1 LKNHL
6 YKEFM
11 MVDYN
16 QVVAQAKKDE
26 ANSKNKD
33 KELTSK
39 NIFKNCYLSVG
50 GKVIAKARAI
60 THKGNIQCEM
70 PSKED
75 KDASMPEGLELAII
89 QVGPDGKEVKL
100 DIPREN
106 SGLLITS
113 NGQLFFQVK
122 SAFEDGEPAKG
133 TNVELLDAI
142 QSEAFSYSKAE
153 SQAMELAT
161 KKTKSVKAYYSGR

>member
-1 LKNHL
+1 
-6 YKEFM
+6 

-50 GKVIAKARAI
+50 GHVIAKARAI

-75 KDASMPEGLELAII
+75 RDASIPEGLELAII

-122 SAFEDGEPAKG
+122 SAFEDGVPAEG
-133 TNVELLDAI
+133 TNVELLDAL
-142 QSEAFSYSKAE
+142 QNEAFSYSKAE
-153 SQAMELAT
+153 SQAMEVAT

>member
-1 LKNHL
+1 
-6 YKEFM
+6 
-11 MVDYN
+11 MVDFN
-16 QVVAQAKKDE
+16 QVVAQAIKDKS
-26 ANSKNKD
+26 NSKDKD

-39 NIFKNCYLSVG
+39 NIFKNCYLAVG

-70 PSKED
+70 PTKE
-75 KDASMPEGLELAII
+75 KGNTSMPEGLELAII
-89 QVGPDGKEVKL
+89 QVGPDGKEIKL
-100 DIPREN
+100 DIHREN
-106 SGLLITS
+106 SCLLITS

-122 SAFEDGEPAKG
+122 SAFEDGIPAEG

>member
-1 LKNHL
+1 
-6 YKEFM
+6 

-26 ANSKNKD
+26 ANSKDKD

-39 NIFKNCYLSVG
+39 NIFKNCYLSIG

-75 KDASMPEGLELAII
+75 GDTSMPEGLELAII
-89 QVGPDGKEVKL
+89 HIKKDGSELKI
-100 DIPREN
+100 DIPKEN
-106 SGLLITS
+106 SCVFVVPS
-113 NGQLFFQVK
+113 GQVFFQVK
-122 SAFEDGEPAKG
+122 SEFNLEDGEPLDG
-133 TNVELLDAI
+133 TNVKLLDAI
-142 QSEAFSYSKAE
+142 QSETFAYSKAE

>member
-1 LKNHL
+1 
-6 YKEFM
+6 
-11 MVDYN
+11 MVDFN
-16 QVVAQAKKDE
+16 QVVAQAIKDKS
-26 ANSKNKD
+26 NSKDKD

-39 NIFKNCYLSVG
+39 NILKNSYLAVG

-70 PSKED
+70 PTKE
-75 KDASMPEGLELAII
+75 KGNTSMPEGLELAII
-89 QVGPDGKEVKL
+89 QVGPDGKEIKL

-122 SAFEDGEPAKG
+122 SAFEDGIPAEG

>member
-1 LKNHL
+1 
-6 YKEFM
+6 
-11 MVDYN
+11 MVDFN
-16 QVVAQAKKDE
+16 QVMAQAIKDKD
-26 ANSKNKD
+26 NSKNKD

-70 PSKED
+70 PTKEKGD
-75 KDASMPEGLELAII
+75 TSMPEGLELAII

-122 SAFEDGEPAKG
+122 SAFENGVPAEG
-133 TNVELLDAI
+133 TNVELLDAL
-142 QSEAFSYSKAE
+142 QNEAFSYSKAE

>member
-1 LKNHL
+1 
-6 YKEFM
+6 
-11 MVDYN
+11 MVDFI
-16 QVVAQAKKDE
+16 QVVAQAIKDKS
-26 ANSKNKD
+26 NSKDKD

-39 NIFKNCYLSVG
+39 NIFKNCYLAVG

-70 PSKED
+70 PTKE
-75 KDASMPEGLELAII
+75 KGNTSMPEGLELAII
-89 QVGPDGKEVKL
+89 QVGPDGKEIKL

-122 SAFEDGEPAKG
+122 SAFEDGVPAEG
-133 TNVELLDAI
+133 TNVELLDAL
-142 QSEAFSYSKAE
+142 QNEAFSYSKAE
-153 SQAMELAT
+153 SQAMEVAT

>member
-1 LKNHL
+1 MGD
-6 YKEFM
+6 F
-11 MVDYN
+11 N
-16 QVVAQAKKDE
+16 QVVAQAIKDKS
-26 ANSKNKD
+26 NSKDKD

-39 NIFKNCYLSVG
+39 NIFKNCYLAVG

-70 PSKED
+70 PTKE
-75 KDASMPEGLELAII
+75 KGNTSMPEGLELAII
-89 QVGPDGKEVKL
+89 QVGPDGKEIKL

-122 SAFEDGEPAKG
+122 SAFEDGIPAEG

>member
-1 LKNHL
+1 
-6 YKEFM
+6 
-11 MVDYN
+11 MVDFN
-16 QVVAQAKKDE
+16 QVVAQAIKDKS
-26 ANSKNKD
+26 NSKDKD

-39 NIFKNCYLSVG
+39 NIFKNCYLAVG

-70 PSKED
+70 PTKE
-75 KDASMPEGLELAII
+75 KGNTSMPEGLELAII
-89 QVGPDGKEVKL
+89 QVGPDGKEIKL

-122 SAFEDGEPAKG
+122 SAFEDGIPAEG

>member
-1 LKNHL
+1 
-6 YKEFM
+6 
-11 MVDYN
+11 MVDFN
-16 QVVAQAKKDE
+16 QVVAQAIKDKS
-26 ANSKNKD
+26 NSKDKD

-39 NIFKNCYLSVG
+39 NIFKNCYLAVG

-70 PSKED
+70 PTKE
-75 KDASMPEGLELAII
+75 KGNTSMPDGLELAII
-89 QVGPDGKEVKL
+89 QVGPDGKEIKL

-122 SAFEDGEPAKG
+122 SAFEDGIPAEG

>member
-1 LKNHL
+1 
-6 YKEFM
+6 
-11 MVDYN
+11 MVDFN
-16 QVVAQAKKDE
+16 QVVAQAIKDKS
-26 ANSKNKD
+26 NSKDKD

-39 NIFKNCYLSVG
+39 NIFKNCYLAVG

-70 PSKED
+70 PTKE
-75 KDASMPEGLELAII
+75 KGNTSMPEGLELAII
-89 QVGPDGKEVKL
+89 QVGPDGKEIKL
-100 DIPREN
+100 DIPHEN
-106 SGLLITS
+106 YGLLIKS

-122 SAFEDGEPAKG
+122 RAFEDGIPAEG